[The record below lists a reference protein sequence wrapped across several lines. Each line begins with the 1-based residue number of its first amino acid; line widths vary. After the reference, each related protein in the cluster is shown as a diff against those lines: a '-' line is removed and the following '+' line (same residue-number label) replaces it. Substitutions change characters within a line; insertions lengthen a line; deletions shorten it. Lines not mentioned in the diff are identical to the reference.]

1 MIHLKGGKPFD
12 VLLDGPKIRKVG
24 TVDEKADRVVDASG
38 LVVVPGLIDMHVH
51 FREPG
56 REDKETIASGAAAAV
71 AGGFTS
77 VAVMANSG
85 RVCDDEVGV
94 VFVRTRGREAG
105 LVNVFPV
112 GAVTK
117 GLRGEE
123 LAELGKMAAA
133 GAVAFSDD
141 GMPIMN
147 SELMRRALEYA
158 KMFGKPVLSHCE
170 DATLT
175 RGAVM
180 NEGPVAAEL
189 GLKGYPNAAEAA
201 MAARDC
207 YLAAL
212 TGAHLHVCHVSARET
227 VEVVRQAK
235 KAGVRVSA
243 EAAPHHLMLTDEC
256 LRGYESKYKM
266 SPPLRSAEDVRALV
280 EGVADGTIDAI
291 ASDHAPHTAEEKEQE
306 LAACPNGVVGL
317 ETTLGVVL
325 SVPGIPFE
333 RAIDALTAAPAR
345 ILGLAGK
352 GVLEPGA
359 DADVTLIDPRAAWTV
374 DPSTFKSKGR
384 CTPYDR
390 MKLAGRAVH
399 VFVGGKM
406 CF

>member
-133 GAVAFSDD
+133 GAVAFSYD

>member
-1 MIHLKGGKPFD
+1 MIHIKGGKPFD
-12 VLLDGPKIRKVG
+12 LLLDGAKIAKVG
-24 TVDEKADRVVDASG
+24 KVTEKADQVVDAKG

-56 REDKETIASGAAAAV
+56 REDKETIATGAAAAV

-94 VFVRTRGREAG
+94 VFVRTRSKEAG
-105 LVNVFPV
+105 LANVFPV

-117 GLRGEE
+117 GLKGEE

-158 KMFGKPVLSHCE
+158 KMFGKPILSHCE

-180 NEGPVAAEL
+180 NEGAVASEL

-212 TGAHLHVCHVSARET
+212 TGAHVHICHVSARET

-235 KAGVRVSA
+235 KSGIAVTA
-243 EAAPHHLMLTDEC
+243 EAAPHHLLLTDES
-256 LRGYESKYKM
+256 LRKYESKYKM
-266 SPPLRSAEDVRALV
+266 SPPLRTADDVKAVV
-280 EGVADGTIDAI
+280 EAVADGTIDAI

-306 LAACPNGVVGL
+306 LAACPNGVIGL

-325 SVPGIPFE
+325 SIQGIPFE
-333 RAIDALTAAPAR
+333 RAIDAMTAAPAR
-345 ILGLAGK
+345 ILGLEGK
-352 GVLEPGA
+352 GILKAGA
-359 DADVTLIDPRAAWTV
+359 DADLTVIDPKASWTV
-374 DPSTFKSKGR
+374 DPDDFKSKGR
-384 CTPYDR
+384 CTPYDG